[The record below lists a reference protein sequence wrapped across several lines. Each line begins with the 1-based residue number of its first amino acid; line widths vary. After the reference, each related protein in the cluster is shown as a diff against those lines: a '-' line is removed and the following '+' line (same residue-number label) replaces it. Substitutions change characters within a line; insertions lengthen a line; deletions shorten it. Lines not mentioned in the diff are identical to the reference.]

1 MSLCILARGE
11 CAFALSICCEQCFVV
26 RRLFVALLQGGMSK
40 IVNGNCGRN
49 TQTLPQ
55 TNPLGG
61 VRLQRIR
68 MIEGGKHDGGS
79 QPSPTET

>member
-1 MSLCILARGE
+1 
-11 CAFALSICCEQCFVV
+11 
-26 RRLFVALLQGGMSK
+26 LFVALLQGGMSK

-68 MIEGGKHDGGS
+68 MIEDGKHDAAANPRP
-79 QPSPTET
+79 QKFNVCEWV